1 MNVELILPTEMSLE
15 TLAERLA
22 GEVWRVLVS
31 DPRERDAYRGTFGRL
46 AASVLDGL
54 TSMRVDDQSL
64 GGVHSVRL
72 ASADPD
78 EADALERSL
87 TRAIVRREA
96 EVLSDLRAV
105 RLVTQE
111 LPRAMANV
119 LKPYEWSEGTT

>member
-1 MNVELILPTEMSLE
+1 
-15 TLAERLA
+15 
-22 GEVWRVLVS
+22 VLVS
-31 DPRERDAYRGTFGRL
+31 DPRERDAYQGAFGRL

-54 TSMRVDDQSL
+54 ISMRVEDQNL

-72 ASADPD
+72 ACEAP
-78 EADALERSL
+78 EAADALEMSL

-119 LKPYEWSEGTT
+119 LKPYEWCEGTT